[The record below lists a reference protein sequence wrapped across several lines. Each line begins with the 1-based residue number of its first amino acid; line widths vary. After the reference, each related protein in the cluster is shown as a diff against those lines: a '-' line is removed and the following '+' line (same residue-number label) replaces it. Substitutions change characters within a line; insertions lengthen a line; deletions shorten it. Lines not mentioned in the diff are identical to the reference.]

1 VKRRQWVV
9 VGLLLLAAVLLGA
22 AAFALGH
29 RAGRGAM
36 CFEVAVSSPD
46 ASGRTL
52 SSTLLQLPGAR
63 SDYSFWGTHCTLSI
77 GFPRNG
83 GMVGWRWRFEPAEGK
98 LWADSEEA
106 EELFPASG
114 RWKLPGTL

>member
-1 VKRRQWVV
+1 MRRRWLV
-9 VGLLLLAAVLLGA
+9 VGLLLVVAVLLGA
-22 AAFALGH
+22 AVFALGH

-36 CFEVAVSSPD
+36 CLEVAVSSPD

-52 SSTLLQLPGAR
+52 RSTFLQLPGVR
-63 SDYSFWGTHCTLSI
+63 SDYTFWGTHCTLSI

-83 GMVGWRWRFEPAEGK
+83 AMVGGRWRFEPSEGK
-98 LWADSEEA
+98 LWADSAEA